1 MNGLTI
7 KNGRLVNNR
16 PDGMTGIEEAA
27 KIRKA
32 VKRARKMEEIAE
44 GIRMAESMKEMNEM
58 MSKRKF

>member
-1 MNGLTI
+1 MDGLTI
-7 KNGRLVNNR
+7 KNGRLINNR
-16 PDGMTGIEEAA
+16 PNGMTGIEEAA
-27 KIRKA
+27 KMRKA